1 MKTTFAMTVVL
12 IASCA
17 SPICA
22 QCPVNDATPPATPL
36 AYPKTSDRYAVQ
48 YRVANGAWTNATVYI
63 SDYGATD
70 GSPYRQDSGYT
81 LETSMSFVSI
91 PVASNASVQMRVTK
105 LFDTPF
111 QPGDHVSVRPSVKPI
126 GVVTEPDGTVQIS
139 TAIGANFDGEQFV
152 LWWNRGSDS
161 SGVESLAFFLNPPYT
176 PPAPGSNVKTV
187 YSQADLDGDLSSYDT
202 LDFEGNVM
210 IGPAGA
216 TAFSVPGNIYHIFLG
231 PNSWV
236 QGKLRFGDPDDS
248 TQTRQIYGPGV
259 LDGSRFDYESRACPG
274 DQGYYALSSSH
285 TPNALL
291 NEFSIDGI
299 IITDL
304 NHAANDIL
312 FNSTVN
318 NVKVLG
324 WNAENAALRLGDHTT
339 ATNLFVRSGDDS
351 LMMWGTYVT
360 VDNATVWQN
369 YNGGVVNLGWSDN
382 SFGDYDKVDGL
393 YVVKTDWLTPTASS
407 WTAIAPAPLPAPQP
421 LQGQNNAVFA
431 SLMVPGT
438 TFGELQPPL
447 FQNTFVED
455 PPQVLFSLKI
465 LPPIC
470 ADTGMACP
478 SVTLANNF
486 SELNLNFENLFSPAS
501 IIENSIGFQN
511 LPAGY
516 TQDGQTIAA
525 TTTLSGNMSIG
536 MTNVFIKLPEGI
548 WIPLLGFDAASA
560 GEIGTNGA
568 NVDVSYNLDFP

>member
-1 MKTTFAMTVVL
+1 MKRIHAGTAVL
-12 IASCA
+12 LAACA
-17 SPICA
+17 SSVFA

-36 AYPKTSDRYAVQ
+36 TYPKTSDRYAVQ
-48 YRVANGAWTNATVYI
+48 YRIGSGAWTNAQVYI

-70 GSPYRQDSGYT
+70 GSPYRQDSGYS

-91 PVASNASVQMRVTK
+91 PASSKANVQMRVTK

-111 QPGDHVSVRPSVKPI
+111 QPGDHVSARPSVKPI
-126 GVVTEPDGTVQIS
+126 LVDRQPDGTALIS
-139 TAIGANFDGEQFV
+139 TETGANFDGEQFI
-152 LWWNRGSDS
+152 LWWNRGTDS
-161 SGVESLAFFLNPPYT
+161 AAVESLAFFLDPPYT
-176 PPAPGSNVKTV
+176 PPVPGNNVLTV
-187 YSQADLDGDLSSYDT
+187 HSQADLNGDLSSYNT
-202 LDFEGNVM
+202 LNFEGYVV

-216 TAFSVPGNIYHIFLG
+216 TAFSVPGNIYTIFLG

-236 QGKLRFGDPDDS
+236 QGKLRFGDPDDAS
-248 TQTRQIYGPGV
+248 QPRQIYGPGV
-259 LDGSRFDYESRACPG
+259 LDVSRFDYESRACPG

-291 NEFSIDGI
+291 NDFSIDGI
-299 IITDL
+299 VITDM

-324 WNAENAALRLGDHTT
+324 WNGENAALRLGDHTS
-339 ATNLFVRSGDDS
+339 ASNLFVRSGDDS

-360 VDNATVWQN
+360 INNATVWQN

-382 SFGDYDKVDGL
+382 SHGDYGMIDGL

-438 TFGELQPPL
+438 TFGTLKPPT
-447 FQNTFVED
+447 FQNIFVED

-470 ADTGMACP
+470 ADTGMSCP
-478 SVTLANNF
+478 SVALTDNP
-486 SELNLNFENLFSPAS
+486 SELNLNIENLFSPAS
-501 IIENSIGFQN
+501 IVENSIGFQT

-516 TQDGQTIAA
+516 TQDGQTIAT
-525 TTTLSGNMSIG
+525 TTTLTGSMTIG
-536 MTNVFIKLPEGI
+536 MTNVLIELPEGI
-548 WIPLLGFDAASA
+548 WLPLLGFDAAPV
-560 GEIGTNGA
+560 GKIGTNGA
-568 NVDVSYNLDFP
+568 GVDVNYSLELP